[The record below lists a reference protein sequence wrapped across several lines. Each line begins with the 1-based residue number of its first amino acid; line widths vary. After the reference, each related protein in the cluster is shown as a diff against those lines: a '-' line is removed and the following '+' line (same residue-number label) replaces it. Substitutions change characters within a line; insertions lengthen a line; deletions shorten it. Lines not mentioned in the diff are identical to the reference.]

1 MDNEQQIKKE
11 YDNVTIQVI
20 SGEPEMIEID
30 GMLTFKQNDIQKVD
44 MSDETLAKIIASIEN
59 ARSMI
64 INL

>member
-1 MDNEQQIKKE
+1 
-11 YDNVTIQVI
+11 
-20 SGEPEMIEID
+20 MIEID